1 MIKSFHN
8 RPLVRT
14 RFTLFTGSL
23 SESAY
28 HSDSFHFI
36 YRKPVRIS
44 LSFRLVSLYLQEA
57 CPNQPIIQ
65 TRFTL
70 FTGSL
75 SESAYHS
82 DSFHFIY
89 RKPVR
94 ISLSFRLVSLYLQ
107 DSCPNQPIIQ
117 TRFTLFT
124 GSLSESA
131 YHSDSFHFIYRK
143 PVRISLSFR
152 LVSLYLQDCCP
163 NQLIIR
169 TRFTLFTGLPSESDL
184 SFGLKFP

>member
-8 RPLVRT
+8 KPLVQT

-44 LSFRLVSLYLQEA
+44 LSFRLVSH
-57 CPNQPIIQ
+57 
-65 TRFTL
+65 L

-169 TRFTLFTGLPSESDL
+169 TRFTLFTGLPSESAYHSDSNSPRL
-184 SFGLKFP
+184 T